1 MVMMIVVAELCAR
14 VRLSLV
20 NEREYHNM
28 SLFDHGM
35 ATESPIRI
43 SEAGGKWPPHKEAAA
58 FGSPSHNMAT
68 EDLGILLKGHRFHGG
83 GKDVAP
89 NRSGSAP
96 PSMEGSVLA
105 IENVSPQQNTT
116 QNASFAT
123 LTSALQKCE
132 SEEQLRAD
140 PAYLAYYSSN
150 VNLNPRL
157 PPPLTSWENHRL
169 GRHIGSFRNNWR
181 LASADDSGKSS
192 LHLPE
197 RTLSTHKEETE
208 DDSPQQPYDDE
219 LVRASGIWH
228 RPDAASLA
236 SQPKNVVDLI
246 QEDFPRTMSPVY
258 NKSFSGNPGLVDTLI
273 DLEASSSSSHDPP
286 VTTVE
291 AAKPTVGA
299 ADDVRVSSGVDTHAP
314 AASLSCL
321 ESTGSIGVSDLNI
334 ATVESQLKA
343 LGVSNLPNS
352 ESLSYEE
359 KWKTSY
365 QNNLMQHQGFQQQ
378 NNPCDVPSANLQNVN
393 SVYVGRE
400 QFPYNSSKFSN
411 VQPLLQSSGFTP
423 PLYATAAAYMTSANP
438 FYTNMQASGIYSPQY
453 VGGYTINPTAFSPY
467 VATYPHGAVP
477 LVVDGTTSSS
487 YTPLTPGV
495 STGGNISHGAEM
507 VQTNKYLGQ
516 FGFPLQPSFGD
527 PMYMQYHQQ
536 PFVEGYGISGHFDP
550 VAPRAS
556 GVSQISPYDS
566 QKRPST
572 GAYLDDKKLPDQ
584 RTGANMNSRRGGL
597 LFPSYFGHMPNMGY
611 VMQYPS
617 SPLPSPVLSGYP
629 EGSPGLP
636 GVRNELKLPP
646 ASGRNGGIA
655 SGWQGQRSFDS
666 AHDPKIVNFLEDLK
680 SGKGRRFELS
690 DIIGHIVEFRQ
701 HGSRFIQQK
710 LESCSVEEKA
720 LVFKEV
726 LPHTSKL
733 MTDVFG
739 NYVIQKFFE
748 YGGSEQ
754 RRELADRLVGQIL
767 PLSLQMYGCR
777 VIQKALEVIELE
789 QKAQLVR
796 ELDGNVMR
804 CVRDQNGNHVIQ
816 KCIESIPTKKI
827 SFILSAFRGQ
837 VAILSMHPYGCRVI
851 QRVLEHCTDES
862 QCQFI
867 VDEILESVCALAQ
880 DQYGNYV
887 TQHVLE
893 RGKPQERSQIISK
906 LSGHIVQ
913 LSQHKFASNV
923 IEKCLEYGD
932 ATERELLIAEI
943 FGHAEQSDNILTMM
957 KDQFANYVVQ
967 KVIDICSENQRAM
980 LLSHVRIHAHAL
992 KKYTY
997 GKHIVARL
1005 EHQFGGYTYLIA
1017 DIGVADKFRRPLE
1030 RLVLV
1035 QLVV

>member
-1 MVMMIVVAELCAR
+1 
-14 VRLSLV
+14 
-20 NEREYHNM
+20 
-28 SLFDHGM
+28 M

-43 SEAGGKWPPHKEAAA
+43 SEAGGKWPSHKEAAA
-58 FGSPSHNMAT
+58 FGSLSRNMAT
-68 EDLGILLKGHRFHGG
+68 EDLGILLKGHRYQGG

-96 PSMEGSVLA
+96 PSIEGSFLA
-105 IENVSPQQNTT
+105 IENLLPQHNTT
-116 QNASFAT
+116 QNASFAN
-123 LTSALQKCE
+123 LSSAMQNCE

-140 PAYLAYYSSN
+140 PAYLAYYNSN

-157 PPPLTSWENHRL
+157 PPPLTSWENRHL
-169 GRHIGSFRNNWR
+169 GRHIISFRNNWR
-181 LASADDSGKSS
+181 MSTTDDSGKSS
-192 LHLPE
+192 LHLPQ
-197 RTLSTHKEETE
+197 RTLSTHKEESE

-219 LVRASGIWH
+219 LVKASGIW
-228 RPDAASLA
+228 RSPDAASLA
-236 SQPKNVVDLI
+236 SQHKNMVDLI

-258 NKSFSGNPGLVDTLI
+258 NKSLSVSHGLVDKPI
-273 DLEASSSSSHDPP
+273 DLEAGSSSSHGPP
-286 VTTVE
+286 VTTIK
-291 AAKPTVGA
+291 AGKPTIG
-299 ADDVRVSSGVDTHAP
+299 ADDIRVSSSVDTHAP
-314 AASLSCL
+314 VASSSSL
-321 ESTGSIGVSDLNI
+321 ESTGSIGVSDI

-343 LGVSNLPNS
+343 LGVSNVPNS

-359 KWKTSY
+359 KWKASY
-365 QNNLMQHQGFQQQ
+365 QNNLMRHPGFQQQ
-378 NNPCDVPSANLQNVN
+378 NNPYDVPSANSQNLN

-400 QFPYNSSKFSN
+400 QFPFNSSKFSN

-423 PLYATAAAYMTSANP
+423 PLYATAAAYMSSANP
-438 FYTNMQASGIYSPQY
+438 FYTNMEASGIYTPQY
-453 VGGYTINPTAFSPY
+453 VGGYTVNPTAFPPY
-467 VATYPHGAVP
+467 TAYPPHGVLP
-477 LVVDGTTSSS
+477 LVVDGATSSN

-495 STGGNISHGAEM
+495 SIGGNISHGAEM

-516 FGFPLQPSFGD
+516 FGFPPQPSFGD

-550 VAPRAS
+550 LAPRAS

-566 QKRPST
+566 QKRSST
-572 GAYLDDKKLPDQ
+572 GAYLDDKKLTDQ
-584 RTGANMNSRRGGL
+584 RTSANMNSRRGGVSI
-597 LFPSYFGHMPNMGY
+597 PSYFGHMPNMGF

-636 GVRNELKLPP
+636 GVRNEIKLSP
-646 ASGRNGGIA
+646 ASGRNGGVI
-655 SGWQGQRSFDS
+655 SGWQGHRSFDS
-666 AHDPKIVNFLEDLK
+666 AHDPKMVNFLEDLK

-690 DIIGHIVEFRQ
+690 DIIGHIVEFSSDQ

-710 LESCSVEEKA
+710 LESCSGEEKA

-726 LPHTSKL
+726 LPHASKL

-748 YGGSEQ
+748 YGSSEQ

-789 QKAQLVR
+789 QKAQLVH

-816 KCIESIPTKKI
+816 KCIESIQTKKI

-837 VAILSMHPYGCRVI
+837 VATLSMHPYGCRVI
-851 QRVLEHCTDES
+851 QRVLEHCMDES

-893 RGKPQERSQIISK
+893 RGKPQERSQILSK

-923 IEKCLEYGD
+923 VEKCLEYGD
-932 ATERELLIAEI
+932 ATERELLVAEI
-943 FGHAEQSDNILTMM
+943 FGHDDQCDNLLTMM

-1005 EHQFGGYTYLIA
+1005 EHQFGAENQT
-1017 DIGVADKFRRPLE
+1017 PSS
-1030 RLVLV
+1030 
-1035 QLVV
+1035 

>member
-1 MVMMIVVAELCAR
+1 
-14 VRLSLV
+14 
-20 NEREYHNM
+20 
-28 SLFDHGM
+28 M
-35 ATESPIRI
+35 ATESLIRI
-43 SEAGGKWPPHKEAAA
+43 SEAGGKWPSHKEAAA
-58 FGSPSHNMAT
+58 FGSSSRNMAT
-68 EDLGILLKGHRFHGG
+68 EDLGILLKGHRFQGG
-83 GKDVAP
+83 GKDAAP

-96 PSMEGSVLA
+96 PSIEGSFLA
-105 IENVSPQQNTT
+105 IENLLPQHNTA
-116 QNASFAT
+116 QNASFANLSST
-123 LTSALQKCE
+123 MQNCE

-140 PAYLAYYSSN
+140 PAYLAYYNSN

-157 PPPLTSWENHRL
+157 SPPLTSWENRHL

-181 LASADDSGKSS
+181 MSSADDSGKSS
-192 LHLPE
+192 VHLTQ
-197 RTLSTHKEETE
+197 RTLSTHKEESE
-208 DDSPQQPYDDE
+208 DDSAQQPYDDE
-219 LVRASGIWH
+219 LVKASGIWR
-228 RPDAASLA
+228 RPDATSLA
-236 SQPKNVVDLI
+236 SQHKNMVDLI

-258 NKSFSGNPGLVDTLI
+258 NKSLSVSHGLADKPI
-273 DLEASSSSSHDPP
+273 DLDAGSSSSHGPS
-286 VTTVE
+286 VTTIE
-291 AAKPTVGA
+291 AGKHTVGA
-299 ADDVRVSSGVDTHAP
+299 DDIRVSSSVDTHAP
-314 AASLSCL
+314 VASSSSL
-321 ESTGSIGVSDLNI
+321 ESTGSIGVTDLDI
-334 ATVESQLKA
+334 ATVEYQLKA
-343 LGVSNLPNS
+343 LGVSNAPNS
-352 ESLSYEE
+352 ESLSYKE
-359 KWKTSY
+359 KWKTGY
-365 QNNLMQHQGFQQQ
+365 QNNLMQRQGFQQQ
-378 NNPCDVPSANLQNVN
+378 NNPYDVPSANSQNVN
-393 SVYVGRE
+393 SVYAGRE
-400 QFPYNSSKFSN
+400 QFPFNSNKFSN

-423 PLYATAAAYMTSANP
+423 PLYATAAAYMSSANP
-438 FYTNMQASGIYSPQY
+438 FYTNMQASGIYTPQY
-453 VGGYTINPTAFSPY
+453 VGGYTVNPTAFPPY
-467 VATYPHGAVP
+467 VTAYPPHGAVP
-477 LVVDGTTSSS
+477 LVIDGATSSS

-495 STGGNISHGAEM
+495 SIGGNISHGAEM

-516 FGFPLQPSFGD
+516 FGFPPQPSFGD

-536 PFVEGYGISGHFDP
+536 PFVEGYGISGPFDP
-550 VAPRAS
+550 LAPRAS

-584 RTGANMNSRRGGL
+584 RTAANMTSRRGGVSI
-597 LFPSYFGHMPNMGY
+597 PSYFGHMPNMGF
-611 VMQYPS
+611 VMQHPS

-636 GVRNELKLPP
+636 GVRNEINLSP
-646 ASGRNGGIA
+646 ASGRNGGII
-655 SGWQGQRSFDS
+655 SGWQVQRSFDS

-680 SGKGRRFELS
+680 SGKSRRFELS

-710 LESCSVEEKA
+710 LESCSVEEKT

-726 LPHTSKL
+726 LPHASKL

-748 YGGSEQ
+748 YGSPEQ

-789 QKAQLVR
+789 QKAQLVH

-837 VAILSMHPYGCRVI
+837 VATLSMHPYGCRVM

-893 RGKPQERSQIISK
+893 RGKPQERSQIINK

-923 IEKCLEYGD
+923 VEKCLEYGD
-932 ATERELLIAEI
+932 TTERELLVAEI
-943 FGHAEQSDNILTMM
+943 FGHDEKCDNLLTMM

-1005 EHQFGGYTYLIA
+1005 EHQFGENQT
-1017 DIGVADKFRRPLE
+1017 PSS
-1030 RLVLV
+1030 
-1035 QLVV
+1035 

>member
-1 MVMMIVVAELCAR
+1 
-14 VRLSLV
+14 
-20 NEREYHNM
+20 
-28 SLFDHGM
+28 M

-43 SEAGGKWPPHKEAAA
+43 SEAGGKWPSHKEVAA
-58 FGSPSHNMAT
+58 FGQPSGNMVT

-96 PSMEGSVLA
+96 PSMEGSFLA
-105 IENVSPQQNTT
+105 IENLLPQLNAT
-116 QNASFAT
+116 QDASLAT
-123 LTSALQKCE
+123 LSRAMQKCE

-157 PPPLTSWENHRL
+157 PPPLTSWENLRL

-181 LASADDSGKSS
+181 LSSADDSGKSS
-192 LHLPE
+192 LPLPQTQ
-197 RTLSTHKEETE
+197 RTLSTHKEESE
-208 DDSPQQPYDDE
+208 DDSLQQTYDSE
-219 LVRASGIWH
+219 LVKASGIWH
-228 RPDAASLA
+228 RPDATSLPT
-236 SQPKNVVDLI
+236 QQKNVVDLI

-258 NKSFSGNPGLVDTLI
+258 NKSLSVSHGLVDKTI
-273 DLEASSSSSHDPP
+273 DLEAGSSSSHDPP
-286 VTTVE
+286 VTVVE

-299 ADDVRVSSGVDTHAP
+299 NDSRVSSSVDTHALV
-314 AASLSCL
+314 ASSSSL
-321 ESTGSIGVSDLNI
+321 ESTGSIGVSDLDV
-334 ATVESQLKA
+334 ATVESQLNA
-343 LGVSNLPNS
+343 LSVSNLPIS
-352 ESLSYEE
+352 ESRSYEE

-365 QNNLMQHQGFQQQ
+365 QNNLTQHQVFQQQ
-378 NNPCDVPSANLQNVN
+378 NNTCEVPSANSQSVN
-393 SVYVGRE
+393 SVYLGRE
-400 QFPYNSSKFSN
+400 QFPYNSSKFSD

-438 FYTNMQASGIYSPQY
+438 FYTNIQASSLYTPQY
-453 VGGYTINPTAFSPY
+453 VGGYTLNSTAVPPY
-467 VATYPHGAVP
+467 ITAYPPHGAVP
-477 LVVDGTTSSS
+477 LVVDGATSSS

-495 STGGNISHGAEM
+495 STEGSISPGAEL
-507 VQTNKYLGQ
+507 VQANKYLGQ
-516 FGFPLQPSFGD
+516 FGFPLQHSFGD

-536 PFVEGYGISGHFDP
+536 PFLEGYGISGHFDP

-556 GVSQISPYDS
+556 GGSQINPYNS
-566 QKRPST
+566 QNRTST
-572 GAYLDDKKLPDQ
+572 GAYLDEKKLHDQ
-584 RTGANMNSRRGGL
+584 RTGANVNSKRGGL
-597 LFPSYFGHMPNMGY
+597 LIPSYFGHMPNMGF

-629 EGSPGLP
+629 EGSPGVP
-636 GVRNELKLPP
+636 GVRNEMKLSPG
-646 ASGRNGGIA
+646 SGRNGGIMSA
-655 SGWQGQRSFDS
+655 WQGQRSFDS
-666 AHDPKIVNFLEDLK
+666 AHDPRIVNFLEDLK

-690 DIIGHIVEFRQ
+690 DIIGHIVEFSADQ

-710 LESCSVEEKA
+710 LESCGVEEKA

-726 LPHTSKL
+726 LPHASKL

-748 YGGSEQ
+748 YGSPEQ
-754 RRELADRLVGQIL
+754 RRELADRLAGQIL

-777 VIQKALEVIELE
+777 VIQKALEVIEPE
-789 QKAQLVR
+789 QKAQLVH

-827 SFILSAFRGQ
+827 GFILSAFHGQ

-893 RGKPQERSQIISK
+893 RGMPQERSQIISK

-923 IEKCLEYGD
+923 VEKCLEYGD
-932 ATERELLIAEI
+932 AAERELLIAEI
-943 FGHAEQSDNILTMM
+943 FGHDEQNDNLLTMM

-980 LLSHVRIHAHAL
+980 LLSHIRVHAHAL

-1005 EHQFGGYTYLIA
+1005 EHQFGENQTPGS
-1017 DIGVADKFRRPLE
+1017 
-1030 RLVLV
+1030 
-1035 QLVV
+1035 

>member
-1 MVMMIVVAELCAR
+1 
-14 VRLSLV
+14 
-20 NEREYHNM
+20 
-28 SLFDHGM
+28 M

-43 SEAGGKWPPHKEAAA
+43 SEAGGKWPSHNEAAA
-58 FGSPSHNMAT
+58 FGSPSRNMVT

-96 PSMEGSVLA
+96 PSMEGSFLA
-105 IENVSPQQNTT
+105 IENLLAQQNTT
-116 QNASFAT
+116 QNASSST
-123 LTSALQKCE
+123 LSSIMQMQQCE

-157 PPPLTSWENHRL
+157 PPPLTSWENRHL
-169 GRHIGSFRNNWR
+169 GRHIIGSFRNNWR
-181 LASADDSGKSS
+181 LSTADDSSKVS
-192 LHLPE
+192 LHLPQ
-197 RTLSTHKEETE
+197 RTLSTHKEESE
-208 DDSPQQPYDDE
+208 DDSPQQSYDDE
-219 LVRASGIWH
+219 LVKASGI
-228 RPDAASLA
+228 RCKPDAASLA
-236 SQPKNVVDLI
+236 SQHKNVVDLI

-258 NKSFSGNPGLVDTLI
+258 NKPPSASHGLVDKLI
-273 DLEASSSSSHDPP
+273 DLEAGYSSSHNLPG
-286 VTTVE
+286 TTAE
-291 AAKPTVGA
+291 AVKPTVGA
-299 ADDVRVSSGVDTHAP
+299 DDIRVSSSIDIHAP
-314 AASLSCL
+314 VASSSSL
-321 ESTGSIGVSDLNI
+321 ESTGSVGASDLDV
-334 ATVESQLKA
+334 ATVESQLKT

-352 ESLSYEE
+352 EIPNYYEE

-365 QNNLMQHQGFQQQ
+365 QNNLMQHRGFQQQ
-378 NNPCDVPSANLQNVN
+378 NNPCDVPNSQNVN
-393 SVYVGRE
+393 SAYGGRE
-400 QFPYNSSKFSN
+400 HFPYNSSKFSN

-438 FYTNMQASGIYSPQY
+438 FYANMQASGIYTPQY
-453 VGGYTINPTAFSPY
+453 IGGYTVNPTGFPPY
-467 VATYPHGAVP
+467 VTAYPPHGGVP
-477 LVVDGTTSSS
+477 LVVDGATSSS

-527 PMYMQYHQQ
+527 PMYLQYHQQ
-536 PFVEGYGISGHFDP
+536 PFVEGYGVSGHFDP
-550 VAPRAS
+550 LTPRAS
-556 GVSQISPYDS
+556 GVAQISPYDS
-566 QKRPST
+566 QKRPSS
-572 GAYLDDKKLPDQ
+572 GAYMDDKKLPDQ
-584 RTGANMNSRRGGL
+584 RTGANMNSRRSGL
-597 LFPSYFGHMPNMGY
+597 LIPSYFGHMPNMGF
-611 VMQYPS
+611 VMQHPS
-617 SPLPSPVLSGYP
+617 SPLPNPVLSGYP
-629 EGSPGLP
+629 EGSPGHP
-636 GVRNELKLPP
+636 GVRSEIKLSP
-646 ASGRNGGIA
+646 ASGRNGGVV
-655 SGWQGQRSFDS
+655 SGWQGHRSFNS
-666 AHDPKIVNFLEDLK
+666 AHDPKIANFLEDLK

-690 DIIGHIVEFRQ
+690 DINGHIVEFRQ

-726 LPHTSKL
+726 LPHASKL

-748 YGGSEQ
+748 YGSPEQ

-777 VIQKALEVIELE
+777 VIQKALEVVELE

-827 SFILSAFRGQ
+827 SFILSAFCGQ
-837 VAILSMHPYGCRVI
+837 VATLSMHPYGCRVI

-906 LSGHIVQ
+906 LTGHIVQ

-923 IEKCLEYGD
+923 VEKCLEYGD

-943 FGHAEQSDNILTMM
+943 FGHDEQNDNLLTMM

-980 LLSHVRIHAHAL
+980 LLSHVRNHAHAL

-1005 EHQFGGYTYLIA
+1005 EHQVGGVY
-1017 DIGVADKFRRPLE
+1017 F
-1030 RLVLV
+1030 
-1035 QLVV
+1035 

>member
-1 MVMMIVVAELCAR
+1 
-14 VRLSLV
+14 
-20 NEREYHNM
+20 
-28 SLFDHGM
+28 M

-43 SEAGGKWPPHKEAAA
+43 SEAGGKWPSLKEAAA
-58 FGSPSHNMAT
+58 FGPPSHSVVT
-68 EDLGILLKGHRFHGG
+68 EDLGLFLKGHRLHGG

-89 NRSGSAP
+89 SRSGSAP
-96 PSMEGSVLA
+96 PSMEGSYLA
-105 IENVSPQQNTT
+105 IENLLPLQNTT
-116 QNASFAT
+116 QNASLAT
-123 LTSALQKCE
+123 LSRAMQTCE

-157 PPPLTSWENHRL
+157 PPPLTSRENHHL
-169 GRHIGSFRNNWR
+169 VRHIGSFRNNWR
-181 LASADDSGKSS
+181 LCSTDDSGKNS
-192 LHLPE
+192 LPLPQ
-197 RTLSTHKEETE
+197 RTLSTHKEESE
-208 DDSPQQPYDDE
+208 DDSSQQQPNANE
-219 LVRASGIWH
+219 IVKTSGIWH
-228 RPDAASLA
+228 KPDAASLA
-236 SQPKNVVDLI
+236 SQHKNVVDLI

-258 NKSFSGNPGLVDTLI
+258 NKSLSLSHGLVDKPI
-273 DLEASSSSSHDPP
+273 DLEASSSSSHDPL
-286 VTTVE
+286 VTAVV

-299 ADDVRVSSGVDTHAP
+299 DDIRVSSSVDTHAP
-314 AASLSCL
+314 VASSSSL
-321 ESTGSIGVSDLNI
+321 ESTGSIGVSDLDI
-334 ATVESQLKA
+334 ATVDSQLNA
-343 LGVSNLPNS
+343 LCVSNLPNS
-352 ESLSYEE
+352 ENLSYEE
-359 KWKTSY
+359 KWKTNY
-365 QNNLMQHQGFQQQ
+365 QNNLMQRQVFQQQ
-378 NNPCDVPSANLQNVN
+378 NNTSEVPNANYQSVN
-393 SVYVGRE
+393 SLYVGRE
-400 QFPYNSSKFSN
+400 QFPYNSSKFSD

-438 FYTNMQASGIYSPQY
+438 LYTNMQASGIYTPQY
-453 VGGYTINPTAFSPY
+453 VGGYTLNPTTIPPY
-467 VATYPHGAVP
+467 MAAYPPHGAVP
-477 LVVDGTTSSS
+477 LVVDGATSSS
-487 YTPLTPGV
+487 YSPLTPGV
-495 STGGNISHGAEM
+495 STGGSISHGAEM
-507 VQTNKYLGQ
+507 VQTNKYPGQ

-527 PMYMQYHQQ
+527 TMYMQYHQQ
-536 PFVEGYGISGHFDP
+536 PFVEGYGFSGHFDP
-550 VAPRAS
+550 VAPRES
-556 GVSQISPYDS
+556 GGSHISPYDS
-566 QKRPST
+566 QRRPST
-572 GAYLDDKKLPDQ
+572 GAYLDEKKLHDQ
-584 RTGANMNSRRGGL
+584 RTGANVTSRRGGL
-597 LFPSYFGHMPNMGY
+597 LIPSYFGHMPNMGF

-617 SPLPSPVLSGYP
+617 SPLASPVLSGYP
-629 EGSPGLP
+629 DGSPGQP
-636 GVRNELKLPP
+636 GVRNEMKLSP
-646 ASGRNGGIA
+646 ASGRNGGII
-655 SGWQGQRSFDS
+655 SGWQGQRLFDR

-690 DIIGHIVEFRQ
+690 DIIGHIVEFSADQ

-710 LESCSVEEKA
+710 LESCGVEEKA

-726 LPHTSKL
+726 LPHASKL

-748 YGGSEQ
+748 YGGPEQ
-754 RRELADRLVGQIL
+754 RRELADRLSGQIL

-796 ELDGNVMR
+796 ELDGHVLR

-827 SFILSAFRGQ
+827 GFILSAFCGQ
-837 VAILSMHPYGCRVI
+837 VAILSKHPYGCRVI

-867 VDEILESVCALAQ
+867 VDEILESVCALAE

-923 IEKCLEYGD
+923 VEKCLEYGD

-943 FGHAEQSDNILTMM
+943 LGHDEQNDNLLTMM

-980 LLSHVRIHAHAL
+980 LLSHIRVHGHAL

-1005 EHQFGGYTYLIA
+1005 EHQFGAESQIPGS
-1017 DIGVADKFRRPLE
+1017 
-1030 RLVLV
+1030 
-1035 QLVV
+1035 

>member
-1 MVMMIVVAELCAR
+1 
-14 VRLSLV
+14 
-20 NEREYHNM
+20 
-28 SLFDHGM
+28 M

-43 SEAGGKWPPHKEAAA
+43 SEAG
-58 FGSPSHNMAT
+58 

-83 GKDVAP
+83 GQDVAP

-96 PSMEGSVLA
+96 PSIEGSFLA
-105 IENVSPQQNTT
+105 IENLLAQQNTT
-116 QNASFAT
+116 QNASSST
-123 LTSALQKCE
+123 LSSIMQNCE
-132 SEEQLRAD
+132 
-140 PAYLAYYSSN
+140 
-150 VNLNPRL
+150 L
-157 PPPLTSWENHRL
+157 PPPLTSWENRHL
-169 GRHIGSFRNNWR
+169 GRHSGSFRNNWR
-181 LASADDSGKSS
+181 LSTADDSGKVP
-192 LHLPE
+192 LHLPQM
-197 RTLSTHKEETE
+197 TLSTHREESE
-208 DDSPQQPYDDE
+208 DDSPQQSYDDE
-219 LVRASGIWH
+219 FVKASGM
-228 RPDAASLA
+228 RRKSDAASLA
-236 SQPKNVVDLI
+236 SQLKNVVDLI

-258 NKSFSGNPGLVDTLI
+258 NKSLSVSHGLVDKPI
-273 DLEASSSSSHDPP
+273 DLEVGSSSYHNPPFTAVEAAKSTVGADDIRLSSSIDTHAPVASSSS
-286 VTTVE
+286 
-291 AAKPTVGA
+291 
-299 ADDVRVSSGVDTHAP
+299 
-314 AASLSCL
+314 L
-321 ESTGSIGVSDLNI
+321 ESTGSIDVSDLDV

-343 LGVSNLPNS
+343 LGVSNLPNP
-352 ESLSYEE
+352 ESLNYEE

-365 QNNLMQHQGFQQQ
+365 QNNMMQHQGCQQQ
-378 NNPCDVPSANLQNVN
+378 NNQSDVPSANSQNIN
-393 SVYVGRE
+393 SAYGGRE
-400 QFPYNSSKFSN
+400 QFPCNSSKFSN

-423 PLYATAAAYMTSANP
+423 PLYASAAAYMTSTNP
-438 FYTNMQASGIYSPQY
+438 FYANMQASGIYTPQY
-453 VGGYTINPTAFSPY
+453 VGGYTVNPTGFPPY
-467 VATYPHGAVP
+467 ITAYPPHGAVP
-477 LVVDGTTSSS
+477 LVVDGATSSS

-495 STGGNISHGAEM
+495 STGGSISHGAEM
-507 VQTNKYLGQ
+507 LQTNKYLGQ
-516 FGFPLQPSFGD
+516 FGFPLQPSFAD
-527 PMYMQYHQQ
+527 PLYMQYHQQ

-550 VAPRAS
+550 LTPRAS
-556 GVSQISPYDS
+556 GVGQINPYDS

-572 GAYLDDKKLPDQ
+572 GAYMDDKKLPDQ
-584 RTGANMNSRRGGL
+584 RTGGNMNSRRGGL
-597 LFPSYFGHMPNMGY
+597 LIPSYFGHVPNMGF

-617 SPLPSPVLSGYP
+617 SPLHSPVLSGYP
-629 EGSPGLP
+629 EGSPGHP
-636 GVRNELKLPP
+636 AVRSEIKLSP
-646 ASGRNGGIA
+646 ASGRNGGVI
-655 SGWQGQRSFDS
+655 SGWQGHRSFDS
-666 AHDPKIVNFLEDLK
+666 GHDPKIVNFLEDLK

-726 LPHTSKL
+726 LPHASKL

-748 YGGSEQ
+748 YGSPEQ
-754 RRELADRLVGQIL
+754 RRELADQLFGQIL

-789 QKAQLVR
+789 QKAQLVL

-827 SFILSAFRGQ
+827 SFILSAFCGQ
-837 VAILSMHPYGCRVI
+837 VATLSMHPYGCRVI

-893 RGKPQERSQIISK
+893 RGKPQERSQIINK
-906 LSGHIVQ
+906 LTGHIVQ

-923 IEKCLEYGD
+923 VEKCLEYGD

-943 FGHAEQSDNILTMM
+943 FGPDEQSDNLLTMM

-967 KVIDICSENQRAM
+967 KVIDICSESQRAM

-1005 EHQFGGYTYLIA
+1005 EHQVGGVYFQY
-1017 DIGVADKFRRPLE
+1017 FS
-1030 RLVLV
+1030 
-1035 QLVV
+1035 

>member
-1 MVMMIVVAELCAR
+1 
-14 VRLSLV
+14 
-20 NEREYHNM
+20 
-28 SLFDHGM
+28 M

-43 SEAGGKWPPHKEAAA
+43 SEAGGKWPSHKEATA
-58 FGSPSHNMAT
+58 FGSTSRNMAT
-68 EDLGILLKGHRFHGG
+68 EDLGILLNGHRFHGG
-83 GKDVAP
+83 RKDVTP

-96 PSMEGSVLA
+96 PSMEGSFLA
-105 IENVSPQQNTT
+105 IENLLPQQIIT
-116 QNASFAT
+116 QNASFAA
-123 LTSALQKCE
+123 LSSAMQNCE

-157 PPPLTSWENHRL
+157 PPPLTSWENRHL

-181 LASADDSGKSS
+181 MSAADDSDKSS
-192 LHLPE
+192 LHLPQ
-197 RTLSTHKEETE
+197 RTLSTHKEESE
-208 DDSPQQPYDDE
+208 DESHQQPYDDE
-219 LVRASGIWH
+219 LIKASGLWR

-258 NKSFSGNPGLVDTLI
+258 SKSLSESPGLVDKPI
-273 DLEASSSSSHDPP
+273 DLEVGSSSSHDPP

-299 ADDVRVSSGVDTHAP
+299 DSIRVSSIVDTHAP
-314 AASLSCL
+314 VASSSSL
-321 ESTGSIGVSDLNI
+321 ESTGSIGVNDLDV
-334 ATVESQLKA
+334 ASVASQLKA
-343 LGVSNLPNS
+343 LGVSNLPHS

-365 QNNLMQHQGFQQQ
+365 QNNLMQRPGFQQQ
-378 NNPCDVPSANLQNVN
+378 NNASDIPSANSQNVN
-393 SVYVGRE
+393 SVYIGRE
-400 QFPYNSSKFSN
+400 QFPFNSSKFSN

-423 PLYATAAAYMTSANP
+423 PLYATAAAYMNSANP
-438 FYTNMQASGIYSPQY
+438 FYTNMQAPGMYTPQY
-453 VGGYTINPTAFSPY
+453 VGGYTVNPTAFPPY
-467 VATYPHGAVP
+467 VTAYPPHGAVP
-477 LVVDGTTSSS
+477 FVVDGATSSS

-495 STGGNISHGAEM
+495 STGGNISHGTEM
-507 VQTNKYLGQ
+507 VQANKYLGQ
-516 FGFPLQPSFGD
+516 FGFPVQPSFGD
-527 PMYMQYHQQ
+527 PMYMQYQQQ

-550 VAPRAS
+550 MTPRAS
-556 GVSQISPYDS
+556 SVNQISPYDS

-572 GAYLDDKKLPDQ
+572 GTYLDDKKLPDQ
-584 RTGANMNSRRGGL
+584 RSATNMNSRRGGL
-597 LFPSYFGHMPNMGY
+597 LIPSYFGHMPNMGFL
-611 VMQYPS
+611 MQYPS

-629 EGSPGLP
+629 EGSPGHL
-636 GVRNELKLPP
+636 GGNNEIKLSP
-646 ASGRNGGIA
+646 ASGRNGGII
-655 SGWQGQRSFDS
+655 SGWQGQRSFDGG
-666 AHDPKIVNFLEDLK
+666 HDPKIVNFLEDLK

-690 DIIGHIVEFRQ
+690 DIIGHIVEFSSDQ

-710 LESCSVEEKA
+710 LESCSVEEKT

-726 LPHTSKL
+726 LPHASKL

-748 YGGSEQ
+748 YGSPEQ

-789 QKAQLVR
+789 QKAQLVH

-827 SFILSAFRGQ
+827 SFILSAFCGQ

-867 VDEILESVCALAQ
+867 VDEILESVCDLAQ

-906 LSGHIVQ
+906 LSGHIVE

-923 IEKCLEYGD
+923 VEKCLEYGD
-932 ATERELLIAEI
+932 ATEREMLIAEI
-943 FGHAEQSDNILTMM
+943 FGHGEQSDNLLIMM

-967 KVIDICSENQRAM
+967 KVIDICSEKQQAM
-980 LLSHVRIHAHAL
+980 LLSQVRIHAHAL

-1005 EHQFGGYTYLIA
+1005 EHQFGGVY
-1017 DIGVADKFRRPLE
+1017 F
-1030 RLVLV
+1030 
-1035 QLVV
+1035 

>member
-1 MVMMIVVAELCAR
+1 
-14 VRLSLV
+14 
-20 NEREYHNM
+20 
-28 SLFDHGM
+28 M

-43 SEAGGKWPPHKEAAA
+43 SEAGGKWPSHKEATA
-58 FGSPSHNMAT
+58 FGSTSRNMAT
-68 EDLGILLKGHRFHGG
+68 EDLGILLNGHRFHGG
-83 GKDVAP
+83 RKELTP

-96 PSMEGSVLA
+96 PSIEGSFLA
-105 IENVSPQQNTT
+105 IENLLPQQIIT
-116 QNASFAT
+116 QNASFA
-123 LTSALQKCE
+123 ALSSVVQNCE
-132 SEEQLRAD
+132 SEDQLRAD

-157 PPPLTSWENHRL
+157 PPPLTSWENRHL

-181 LASADDSGKSS
+181 MSAADDSDKSS
-192 LHLPE
+192 LHLPQ
-197 RTLSTHKEETE
+197 RTLSTHKEELE
-208 DDSPQQPYDDE
+208 DESHQQPYDDE
-219 LVRASGIWH
+219 LIKVSGLWR
-228 RPDAASLA
+228 RPDAASLV

-258 NKSFSGNPGLVDTLI
+258 NKSLSESPGLVDKPI
-273 DLEASSSSSHDPP
+273 DLEVGSSSSHDPP

-291 AAKPTVGA
+291 AAKTTVGA
-299 ADDVRVSSGVDTHAP
+299 DSIRVSSIVDTHAP
-314 AASLSCL
+314 VTSSSSL
-321 ESTGSIGVSDLNI
+321 ESTGSIGVNDLDV
-334 ATVESQLKA
+334 ASQLKA
-343 LGVSNLPNS
+343 LGVSNLPRS

-365 QNNLMQHQGFQQQ
+365 QMQHAGFQQQ
-378 NNPCDVPSANLQNVN
+378 NNASDISANSQNVN
-393 SVYVGRE
+393 SVYIGRE
-400 QFPYNSSKFSN
+400 QFPFNSSKFSN

-423 PLYATAAAYMTSANP
+423 PLYATAAAYMNSANP
-438 FYTNMQASGIYSPQY
+438 FYTNMQTPGMYTPQY
-453 VGGYTINPTAFSPY
+453 VGGYTVNPTAFPPY
-467 VATYPHGAVP
+467 VTAYPPHGAVP
-477 LVVDGTTSSS
+477 FVVDGATSSS
-487 YTPLTPGV
+487 YNPLTPGV
-495 STGGNISHGAEM
+495 STGGNISHGTEM
-507 VQTNKYLGQ
+507 VQANKYLGQ

-527 PMYMQYHQQ
+527 PMYMQYQQQ

-550 VAPRAS
+550 LAPRAS
-556 GVSQISPYDS
+556 SVNQINPYDS

-572 GAYLDDKKLPDQ
+572 GTYLDDKKLPDQ
-584 RTGANMNSRRGGL
+584 RSATNMNSRRGGL
-597 LFPSYFGHMPNMGY
+597 LIPSYFGHMPNMGFL
-611 VMQYPS
+611 MQYPS

-629 EGSPGLP
+629 EGSPGHL
-636 GVRNELKLPP
+636 GGNNEIKLSP
-646 ASGRNGGIA
+646 ASGRNGGIM
-655 SGWQGQRSFDS
+655 SGWQGQRSFDGG
-666 AHDPKIVNFLEDLK
+666 HDPKIVNFLEDLK

-690 DIIGHIVEFRQ
+690 DIIGHIVEFSSDQ

-710 LESCSVEEKA
+710 LENCSIEEKT

-726 LPHTSKL
+726 LPHASKL

-748 YGGSEQ
+748 YGSPEQ

-789 QKAQLVR
+789 QKAQLVH

-827 SFILSAFRGQ
+827 NFILSAFCGQ

-867 VDEILESVCALAQ
+867 VDEILESVCDLAQ

-906 LSGHIVQ
+906 LSGHIVE

-923 IEKCLEYGD
+923 VEKCLEYGD
-932 ATERELLIAEI
+932 ATEREMLIAEI
-943 FGHAEQSDNILTMM
+943 FGHGEQSDNLLIMM

-967 KVIDICSENQRAM
+967 KVIDICSEKQQAM
-980 LLSHVRIHAHAL
+980 LLAHVRIHAHAL

-1005 EHQFGGYTYLIA
+1005 EHQFGENQTPGS
-1017 DIGVADKFRRPLE
+1017 
-1030 RLVLV
+1030 
-1035 QLVV
+1035 